1 MASVIT
7 GLYCTRLSQQE
18 RLRFG
23 SVIFLLVEIGGLR
36 VVIAPRGEDIVALP
50 HAGTAVDLR
59 MKKLQSSFICAE
71 MRFISDE

>member
-1 MASVIT
+1 M
-7 GLYCTRLSQQE
+7 
-18 RLRFG
+18 
-23 SVIFLLVEIGGLR
+23 IFLLVEIGGLR

-59 MKKLQSSFICAE
+59 MKKLQASFICAE